1 MFTLVV
7 VCCSVCGSALF
18 WDIDGY
24 DGYAMDSSVVVQ
36 HVSTC
41 GSSST
46 ELHLW
51 SPIRSES
58 AAPQLNAEATP
69 TTVRGNA
76 K

>member
-1 MFTLVV
+1 MFMLVV
-7 VCCSVCGSALF
+7 VCCCVFGSALF
-18 WDIDGY
+18 WDI

-36 HVSTC
+36 HVSMC